1 MLYTE
6 YMMSS
11 RALLIN
17 VVLTTATRAGR
28 GITVSKF
35 ARAGS
40 EPPNLPGRA
49 GEEPRLGAR

>member
-11 RALLIN
+11 RVLLIN
-17 VVLTTATRAGR
+17 VVLTTATRAG
-28 GITVSKF
+28 GGVNVSKF

-40 EPPNLPGRA
+40 EPTNLPGRA
-49 GEEPRLGAR
+49 GEEARLGAR